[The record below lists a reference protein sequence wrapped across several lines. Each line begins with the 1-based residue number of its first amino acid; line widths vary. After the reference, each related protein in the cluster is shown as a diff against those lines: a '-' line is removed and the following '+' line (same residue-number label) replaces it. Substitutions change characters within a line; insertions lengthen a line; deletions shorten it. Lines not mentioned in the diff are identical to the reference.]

1 MKSSVAKKKEELNFE
16 SDLEE
21 SMSKENIIKTSDI
34 FLLKCQTGIKGLDEI
49 TDGGI
54 PGGRPTLVCG
64 SAGCGKTLFAMEFLV
79 HGAIEFDEPGVFMS
93 FEESSEELAQNVA
106 SLGFDLGELEST
118 HKLLFDHVSIERGEI
133 EETGEYDLEGLFIR
147 LNHSIDSIGA
157 KRVVLDTIESLFG
170 GLTNE
175 SILRAELRRLFRWLK
190 EKGVTAIITGE
201 RGEGTLTRHGLEEY
215 VSDCVILL
223 DNRVDG
229 QISTR
234 RLRIIKYR
242 GSAHGTNE
250 YPFLIDE
257 NGISVLPITS
267 LGLHHIVSSERI
279 SSGIPR
285 LDTMLG
291 GKGYYRGSSILVSG
305 TAGTGKTSI
314 AANFANSACER
325 GERCLYFAF
334 EESSNQLTRNM
345 RSIGVD
351 LEPWIRQ
358 KLLNIYAV
366 RPTLYGLEM
375 HLVKMYKL
383 IREFK
388 PRVVIIDPITNLIA
402 VGSDNEV
409 KSMLSRLIDFLKAD
423 QITALFTNLSHA
435 GSTFENTE
443 FGISSLMDTWL
454 LLRDIEIGGERNRGL
469 YILKSRGMAHSN
481 QIREFLLTDNGID
494 LINVYLG
501 PAGVLTGTARIAQEA
516 LEKAAQTSRK
526 QEIEQKKRDL
536 HRRLAAIEARI
547 AALNSEFKDAQE
559 EVDKLT
565 RQEESQERALAE
577 ERAKMTHLRKAD
589 DPTPDEKP

>member
-1 MKSSVAKKKEELNFE
+1 ML
-16 SDLEE
+16 
-21 SMSKENIIKTSDI
+21 KENNIKTSDI
-34 FLLKCQTGIKGLDEI
+34 FLLKCQTGIRGLDEI

-54 PGGRPTLVCG
+54 PEGRPTLVCG

-79 HGAIEFDEPGVFMS
+79 HGAIEYNEPGVFMS
-93 FEESSEELAQNVA
+93 FEESSQELAQNVA

-118 HKLLFDHVSIERGEI
+118 HKLLLDHVSIERGEI

-170 GLTNE
+170 GLANE
-175 SILRAELRRLFRWLK
+175 GILRAELRRLFRWLK

-201 RGEGTLTRHGLEEY
+201 RGDGTLTRHGLEEY
-215 VSDCVILL
+215 VSDCVIML
-223 DNRVDG
+223 DNRVEG

-267 LGLHHIVSSERI
+267 IGLQHIVSSERI

-291 GKGYYRGSSILVSG
+291 GKGYFRGSSILVSG

-334 EESSNQLTRNM
+334 EESPSQLTRNM

-388 PRVVIIDPITNLIA
+388 PNVVIIDPITNLIA
-402 VGSDNEV
+402 VGSDTEV

-423 QITALFTNLSHA
+423 QITGLFTNLSHA
-435 GSTFENTE
+435 GSTFEHTE

-494 LINVYLG
+494 LVNVYLG

-516 LEKAAQTSRK
+516 QEKAGQTSRK
-526 QEIEQKKRDL
+526 QEIEQKKREF
-536 HRRLAAIEARI
+536 HRRRAAIEAQI
-547 AALNSEFKDAQE
+547 AALNSEFEEAQE
-559 EVDKLT
+559 EIDKLIQ
-565 RQEESQERALAE
+565 QEEAQEEALTDVS
-577 ERAKMTHLRKAD
+577 AKMAHLRASD
-589 DPTPDEKP
+589 DPNPKENR

>member
-1 MKSSVAKKKEELNFE
+1 MT
-16 SDLEE
+16 
-21 SMSKENIIKTSDI
+21 KENNIKKSDI
-34 FLLKCQTGIKGLDEI
+34 FLLKCQTGIRGLDD
-49 TDGGI
+49 TGDGGI
-54 PGGRPTLVCG
+54 PEGRPTLVCG

-79 HGAIEFDEPGVFMS
+79 HGAIEYDEPGVFLS

-106 SLGFDLGELEST
+106 SLGFDLNELEST
-118 HKLLFDHVSIERGEI
+118 HRLLLDHVSIERSEI

-157 KRVVLDTIESLFG
+157 KRVVLDTIESRFG
-170 GLTNE
+170 GLANE
-175 SILRAELRRLFRWLK
+175 NILRAEIRRLFRWLK

-201 RGEGTLTRHGLEEY
+201 KGEGTLTRHGLEEY

-223 DNRVDG
+223 DNRVEG

-267 LGLHHIVSSERI
+267 LGLQHKVSSERI

-291 GKGYYRGSSILVSG
+291 GKGYYRGSSILISG

-334 EESSNQLTRNM
+334 EESTSQLTRNM
-345 RSIGVD
+345 GSIGVD

-388 PRVVIIDPITNLIA
+388 PNVVIIDPITNLIA

-435 GSTFENTE
+435 RSKFEHTE

-481 QIREFLLTDNGID
+481 QIREFLLTDNGINLVD
-494 LINVYLG
+494 VYLG
-501 PAGVLTGTARIAQEA
+501 PAGLLTGTARIAQEA
-516 LEKAAQTSRK
+516 HDKAAQTLHK
-526 QEIEQKKRDL
+526 QEIEQKKHEL
-536 HRRLAAIEARI
+536 HRKLAVIEAQI
-547 AALNSEFKDAQE
+547 AALNSEFEESQE
-559 EVDKLT
+559 EVNKLI
-565 RQEESQERALAE
+565 RQEESLERALAE
-577 ERAKMTHLRKAD
+577 ERAKMTNLRKAD
-589 DPTPDEKP
+589 DPIPDEKP